1 MHQYCNPSE
10 IAVTSMTSQD
20 KKSQSVAVPV
30 VLFVLSILPAIVLL
44 ITAFT
49 IWLATLFDSAIL
61 ACIVVGCA
69 FLLIATALYFVSLRS
84 AVKRVQDRLETIYET
99 SRVVQSGLDWI
110 NEKIDKYWS

>member
-1 MHQYCNPSE
+1 
-10 IAVTSMTSQD
+10 MTSQD

-49 IWLATLFDSAIL
+49 IWLATLFASAIL
-61 ACIVVGCA
+61 ACIGVGCA